1 VILNWTKFLR
11 TLSNSPR
18 GFSQNSIFFLLLL
31 RLSPWHGRGGGHA
44 QGGRADQP
52 PARRAWRP
60 GATGEGARGVEG
72 VHGCAGV
79 QGCATPGRRR
89 RGPVGWG
96 KEGEGPLPPGEE
108 RGGRRD
114 GGAARGREKREISM
128 HNIGGGLTGEE
139 HPRRSR
145 AQIHRFRTNRRSDR
159 WIEGTGMKL
168 STRRTQWYPWIPM
181 TTHRS
186 KVIACLSCRRSWNH
200 SELQRAILGVSDLNW
215 GWGFE
220 FR

>member
-31 RLSPWHGRGGGHA
+31 LLSSWHGRGGGHA

-60 GATGEGARGVEG
+60 GATGEGARGV
-72 VHGCAGV
+72 
-79 QGCATPGRRR
+79 
-89 RGPVGWG
+89 
-96 KEGEGPLPPGEE
+96 EGPLPPGEE

-139 HPRRSR
+139 DPRRSR
-145 AQIHRFRTNRRSDR
+145 AQIHRFRTNSRSDR
-159 WIEGTGMKL
+159 WIEGTGMKF
-168 STRRTQWYPWIPM
+168 STRRTQWYPWISM
-181 TTHRS
+181 TTHKS